1 MGAQGSTTI
10 DFGAFPGA
18 PDISRTIASTDGA
31 TGILNTS
38 LVEAWI
44 YPLGTADHSL
54 AEHYVDPPRVMAG
67 EISTS
72 SSSFVIRAFGSG
84 FNTGNYPLMYG
95 KWTVNWCWN

>member
-18 PDISRTIASTDGA
+18 NDAVRTIASTDGA
-31 TGILNTS
+31 TGILGTS
-38 LVEAWI
+38 LVEAWV
-44 YPLGTADHSL
+44 YPLATADHSL
-54 AEHYVDPPRVMAG
+54 AEHYVSPPRIMAG

-72 SSSFVIRAFGSG
+72 SSSFVIRG
-84 FNTGNYPLMYG
+84 FATDAVGDWPLCYG